1 IRFRYFRKFA
11 FYIQFYMIYSMT
23 GFGKA
28 VNQLSNKKIIVEIKS
43 LNSKSL
49 DLNVRLPQVYRE
61 KELEL
66 RKLLSDSLQRGKID
80 YSLYIENVIEQNNTT
95 LNPPIV
101 KDYIRQMKD
110 ILPDADETELMKM
123 AVRMPDALKTEKAEI
138 DETEWQE
145 IIKTTSEALV
155 HIKEF
160 RAAERAHRQADMTKN
175 VEAIRQMLKEIS
187 SLKDERTK
195 AVKERLMN
203 GLEELKQPVDET
215 RFAQEIVFYIEKLDI
230 NEEEVRLNKHLDYF
244 TETLNDNQA
253 NGRKLGFI
261 SQEMGREINTIG
273 SKSNHAAMQKLVVQM
288 KEELEKIKEQVLNI
302 L

>member
-1 IRFRYFRKFA
+1 
-11 FYIQFYMIYSMT
+11 MT

-155 HIKEF
+155 HINEF
-160 RAAERAHRQADMTKN
+160 RASEGAHLQQDMTNN
-175 VEAIRQMLKEIS
+175 VGAIRQKLNEIS

-203 GLEELKQPVDET
+203 GLEELKQTVDET

>member
-1 IRFRYFRKFA
+1 
-11 FYIQFYMIYSMT
+11 MT

-66 RKLLSDSLQRGKID
+66 RKLLSTSLQRGKID
-80 YSLYIENVIEQNNTT
+80 FSLYVENIVEQNNTT
-95 LNPPIV
+95 VNAPIV
-101 KDYIRQMKD
+101 KDYIAQMKN
-110 ILPDADETELMKM
+110 ILPNADETELMKM
-123 AVRMPDALKTEKAEI
+123 AVRMPDALKTDKEEI
-138 DETEWQE
+138 DENEWVE
-145 IIKTTSEALV
+145 IIQTTEEALTYLN
-155 HIKEF
+155 EF
-160 RAAERAHRQADMTKN
+160 RVSEGEHLLNDMQKN
-175 VEAIRQMLKEIS
+175 VDTIRQKLNEVAL
-187 SLKDERTK
+187 LKDERTQ
-195 AVKERLMN
+195 AVKDRLQN
-203 GLEELKQPVDET
+203 GLDELKHTVDAA

-244 TETLNDNQA
+244 VETLHEPVS
-253 NGRKLGFI
+253 NGKKLGFI

-273 SKSNHAAMQKLVVQM
+273 SKSNHASMQKLVVQM

>member
-1 IRFRYFRKFA
+1 
-11 FYIQFYMIYSMT
+11 MIHSMT

-28 VNQLSNKKIIVEIKS
+28 VSQMSNKKIIVEIKS

-66 RKLLSDSLQRGKID
+66 RKLLASELHRGKVD
-80 YSLYIENVIEQNNTT
+80 YSLYIENVTEQTNTT
-95 LNPPIV
+95 VNAPIV
-101 KDYIRQMKD
+101 KDYIAQMKN

-138 DETEWQE
+138 DENEWEE
-145 IIKTTSEALV
+145 IVKTTSDALLR
-155 HIKEF
+155 INEF
-160 RAAERAHRQADMTKN
+160 RASEGEHTLKSFEANIDIIRTKLN
-175 VEAIRQMLKEIS
+175 EIS
-187 SLKDERTK
+187 TIKEERIQ
-195 AVKERLMN
+195 AIKERLLN
-203 GLEELKQPVDET
+203 GLEDLKQTVDEA
-215 RFAQEIVFYIEKLDI
+215 RYAQEIVFYIEKLDI

-244 TETLNDNQA
+244 TETLNEPQS
-253 NGRKLGFI
+253 NGRKLAFI
-261 SQEMGREINTIG
+261 TQEMGREINTIG
-273 SKSNHAAMQKLVVQM
+273 SKSNYAAMQQLVVQM